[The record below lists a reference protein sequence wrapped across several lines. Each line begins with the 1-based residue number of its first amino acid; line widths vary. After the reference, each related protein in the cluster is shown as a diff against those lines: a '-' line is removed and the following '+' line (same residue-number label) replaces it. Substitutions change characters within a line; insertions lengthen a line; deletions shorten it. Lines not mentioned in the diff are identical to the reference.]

1 MNKTIITTICII
13 LALSLGFGLV
23 WPKYQSLVLK
33 NAEAAAK
40 TLDLQNRQSY
50 YQEVAKT
57 SEELKA
63 YSEELSKIDSAL
75 PSEFF
80 LPEMY
85 DFFQKKAS
93 ESGLV
98 LKNES
103 FGKGALVKDNPDQK
117 EYRFSLELSGSYAA
131 FKNFLAALEKS
142 ARMIKVEKI
151 SFSSPEKSGS
161 AFSFLVSVKFYSY

>member
-1 MNKTIITTICII
+1 MNKTIIITVCLI
-13 LALSLGFGLV
+13 LALALGLGLA
-23 WPKYQSLVLK
+23 WPKYQALVSK

-57 SEELKA
+57 SEELKT
-63 YSEELSKIDSAL
+63 YSEELVKIDSAL
-75 PSEFF
+75 PSEFS
-80 LPEMY
+80 LPEAY

-98 LKNES
+98 LKDES
-103 FGKGALVKDNPDQK
+103 FNKSALVKDNPGQK
-117 EYRFSLELSGSYAA
+117 EYHFNLELSGSYAA
-131 FKNFLAALEKS
+131 FKNFLATLEKS
-142 ARMIKVEKI
+142 ARMVEVEKI
-151 SFSSPEKSGS
+151 AFSSLEKSSS